1 MREVR
6 ELQRDEIP
14 SVWSID
20 RTELIENLYLYQNGE
35 LVLSKQRFD
44 MKVGQKVNLK
54 PIPLICW
61 KVMTKG
67 RYFLGFLSR
76 AS

>member
-35 LVLSKQRFD
+35 LVLSKQQFD
-44 MKVGQKVNLK
+44 MKGW
-54 PIPLICW
+54 PEGEPEAYTLICW